1 MFREGWEGGDCILTE
16 GDSAS
21 VCRGYT
27 INCIGHTVNLAQAGL
42 LTPLGK
48 FVPHTGPAT
57 LSCLP
62 DSQFSL
68 PFFLLSFFSVI
79 VVYNLVKDSVV
90 MSTPPALQKY
100 STTNTTSPMMLSSS

>member
-27 INCIGHTVNLAQAGL
+27 TNCIGHTVNLAQAGL

-48 FVPHTGPAT
+48 FVPITQAQ
-57 LSCLP
+57 LRCLVSHYP
-62 DSQFSL
+62 
-68 PFFLLSFFSVI
+68 PFFFSFLSF
-79 VVYNLVKDSVV
+79 
-90 MSTPPALQKY
+90 
-100 STTNTTSPMMLSSS
+100 SP